1 MSDLYLFKISGG
13 KMTILSLNLKRFL
26 ALIFTCLFIISCSDS
41 DESHSS
47 DKATWT
53 LLDAEEFPKDRP
65 LSRVEDGVM
74 LLDGSLIV
82 ADQRYGLAHV
92 DVSGEV
98 TPFGNFQVLG
108 YQHNPPNVEAGPN
121 GINLTPDK
129 RYVLTADVL
138 SGQIYKTSI
147 ESNSSEIIYSHEY
160 GVNTARQDSTG
171 AIWFTQ
177 STENKNEARL
187 FGALAQVIPDGA
199 LYRLP
204 AAEEGS
210 PQIPELILEGLNF
223 ANGFYIDEASKKFYL
238 SEMMSSRVLAFDL
251 DISSGSLSN
260 QTTLA
265 QMPSPDN
272 MALNHDGT
280 LWVASPLAN
289 QIFSIDVSSGTTK
302 IVFDAQTEE
311 GFKLVDE
318 GLASVKNG
326 DGWADLV
333 GPELTG
339 NMPGLLTGMILGD
352 EDQPFYVA
360 NLGAALIKVSP

>member
-1 MSDLYLFKISGG
+1 
-13 KMTILSLNLKRFL
+13 MTILTLNLKRFL
-26 ALIFTCLFIISCSDS
+26 ALICTCLFIISCSDS

-47 DKATWT
+47 DTASWT

-74 LLDGSLIV
+74 LLDGTLIV
-82 ADQRYGLAHV
+82 ADQRYGLAQV

-108 YQHNPPNVEAGPN
+108 YEHNPPELEAGPN
-121 GINLTPDK
+121 GINLTPD
-129 RYVLTADVL
+129 RQSVLTADVL
-138 SGQIYKTSI
+138 SGHIYKTSI
-147 ESNSSEIIYSHEY
+147 ESNSTEIIYSHEY

-171 AIWFTQ
+171 AVWFTQ
-177 STENKNEARL
+177 STENQNEVRL
-187 FGALAQVIPDGA
+187 FGALAEVIPDGA

-204 AAEEGS
+204 PFEEGS
-210 PQIPELILEGLNF
+210 PQTPQLVLEGLNF
-223 ANGFYIDEASKKFYL
+223 ANGFFIDEASKKLYL

-251 DISSGSLSN
+251 DISSGSLTN

-265 QMPSPDN
+265 LLPTPDN

-289 QIFSIDVSSGTTK
+289 QIVSIDVSTGTTK
-302 IVFDAQTEE
+302 IVFDAQTE
-311 GFKLVDE
+311 GGSKLVEE
-318 GLASVKNG
+318 GLANVRNG
-326 DGWADLV
+326 DGWADMV

-339 NMPGLLTGMILGD
+339 DMPGLLTGMILGN
-352 EDQPFYVA
+352 ENQPFYVA
-360 NLGAALIKVSP
+360 NLGAALIKVAP

>member
-1 MSDLYLFKISGG
+1 
-13 KMTILSLNLKRFL
+13 MTILTLNLKRFL
-26 ALIFTCLFIISCSDS
+26 ALICTCLFIISCSDS

-47 DKATWT
+47 DTASWT

-74 LLDGSLIV
+74 LLDGTLIV
-82 ADQRYGLAHV
+82 ADQRYGLAQV

-98 TPFGNFQVLG
+98 TPFGNFKVLG
-108 YQHNPPNVEAGPN
+108 YEHNPPELEAGPN
-121 GINLTPDK
+121 GINLTPD
-129 RYVLTADVL
+129 RQSVLTADVL
-138 SGQIYKTSI
+138 SGHIYKTSI
-147 ESNSSEIIYSHEY
+147 ESNSTEIIYSHEY

-171 AIWFTQ
+171 AVWFTQ
-177 STENKNEARL
+177 STENQNEARL
-187 FGALAQVIPDGA
+187 FGGLAEVIPDGA

-204 AAEEGS
+204 PFEGGS
-210 PQIPELILEGLNF
+210 LQTPQLVLEGLNF
-223 ANGFYIDEASKKFYL
+223 ANGFFIDEASKKFYL

-251 DISSGSLSN
+251 DISSGSLTN
-260 QTTLA
+260 QSTLA

-289 QIFSIDVSSGTTK
+289 QIFSIDVSTGTTK
-302 IVFDAQTEE
+302 IVFDAQTE
-311 GFKLVDE
+311 GGSKLLE
-318 GLASVKNG
+318 QGLASVRNG

-352 EDQPFYVA
+352 ENQPFYVA
-360 NLGAALIKVSP
+360 NLGAALIKVAP